1 MRRLRVQLTVLLAML
16 GLLVAAWGA
25 TIFLGA
31 RNAAL
36 LNASEQVEVSRFD
49 ELRRIAIDFEMKFV
63 DAETN
68 QRIFLLT
75 GNAGARARYAL
86 ARRRADDRLGRVR
99 TLALPW
105 PTLLPRIDRV
115 QTAYVKWAKAAEGE
129 VKARDRFGP
138 GAAAV
143 VVSQG
148 ASQNRFTEL
157 RIHHTALDQLL
168 AGLQVTAA
176 RQQHSTYRDTQRLA
190 LYAAVMI
197 LATVTLIFV
206 YLRRAVG
213 APADALRSASGRLAG
228 GDLDTPVELPVPN
241 ELGAVAGD
249 LEVMRRRLAG
259 RMDALQRLRDLSANV
274 VGATS
279 LQGLCNVALAGLG
292 PEVGAARAALAAV
305 DQQGRLQL
313 RALAGFS
320 DPAVAEMIVKADE
333 EIRAALPLGDLYDGQ
348 VVGFADVDHVA
359 SRAAE
364 PVREL
369 VARMGSRS
377 LALVPLVSRGSFV
390 GLLGLFW
397 SEHHPLDQEQ
407 EALLGLAGNQ
417 IAGALAAALRYE
429 EAERAAG
436 EARAV
441 FYAIADGVLLT
452 DPAGRVTAMNRAMEL
467 LSGWTEVE
475 VQGMPYADVLPV
487 EEEGSIPIRPEARP
501 LARAIATGEPAS
513 DQGYGVD
520 LVTRDGRRVPVA
532 VSSAPILD
540 PTGRVV
546 GAVDVVRDVSRER
559 EVDEVKTALIS
570 TVSHE
575 LRTPLTLIHGFA
587 ELLVLRDMPVERQ
600 RASAEEILEASR
612 RLARL
617 IDDLLSVSRMESG
630 RLVLDP
636 RPLDLASVVERILSP
651 FRAMAARHTIRAEVA
666 GGLPVVW
673 GDPDKVDQILTN
685 LVGNA
690 IKYSPGGGEVVV
702 SVAPLPE
709 AREARL
715 PEAREARL
723 LGAREARLL
732 GAGEADLVQV
742 SVRDQGIGMSPG
754 EMGQLFEKFYRVDRD
769 EVRRAGGT
777 GLGLYITKR
786 LVEMHGGRIW
796 VESRLGAGSVFSFTL
811 PSRDDLVGRGS
822 R

>member
-1 MRRLRVQLTVLLAML
+1 VRRLRVQLTVLLAML

-36 LNASEQVEVSRFD
+36 LNASEQFEVGRFD
-49 ELRRIAIDFEMKFV
+49 ELRRSAIDFEMKFV

-68 QRIFLLT
+68 QRDFLLT
-75 GNAGARARYAL
+75 GNRGARMRYAL
-86 ARRRADDRLGRVR
+86 ARRRADERLLR
-99 TLALPW
+99 TGVLASTW
-105 PTLLPRIDRV
+105 PTLLLPLERV
-115 QTAYVKWAKAAEGE
+115 QTAYVKWAKAAEAEIG
-129 VKARDRFGP
+129 ARDRYGP

-148 ASQNRFTEL
+148 TSQNRFTEL
-157 RIHHTALDQLL
+157 RVNHTALEKLL
-168 AGLQVTAA
+168 AGLQVAAA
-176 RQQHSTYRDTQRLA
+176 RQQRSTYQDTQRLA

-241 ELGAVAGD
+241 ELGAVAAD

-259 RMDALQRLRDLSANV
+259 RMDALQRLRDLSASV
-274 VGATS
+274 MGATS
-279 LQGLCNVALAGLG
+279 LQRLCSVALAGLG
-292 PEVGAARAALAAV
+292 PEVGATRAALAAV
-305 DQQGRLQL
+305 DQRGQLQL
-313 RALAGFS
+313 RALAGFDDS
-320 DPAVAEMIVKADE
+320 DVTEILVKIDE
-333 EIRAALPLGDLYDGQ
+333 EIRAALPLDDLRDGQ
-348 VVGFADVDHVA
+348 VVGVTDVGDLA
-359 SRAAE
+359 STAAE

-369 VARMGSRS
+369 VARMGARS

-397 SEHHPLDQEQ
+397 SERHPLDQEQ

-467 LSGWTEVE
+467 LSGWTEAE
-475 VQGMPYADVLPV
+475 VKGMPYAEVLPV
-487 EEEGSIPIRPEARP
+487 EEEGSLPIPAEARP

-520 LVTRDGRRVPVA
+520 LVTRDGRKVPVA

-540 PTGRVV
+540 PRGGVV

-559 EVDEVKTALIS
+559 EIDEVKSALIA

-600 RASAEEILEASR
+600 RAAAEEILEASR
-612 RLARL
+612 RLGRL

-630 RLVLDP
+630 RLVLNP

-651 FRAMAARHTIRAEVA
+651 FRAMAVRHAIRAEVA
-666 GGLPVVW
+666 SGLPVVW

-702 SVAPLPE
+702 SVSVSVALPPE
-709 AREARL
+709 LREAGL
-715 PEAREARL
+715 PDAAARA
-723 LGAREARLL
+723 
-732 GAGEADLVQV
+732 AGDWGGVEFVKV
-742 SVRDQGIGMSPG
+742 SVRDQGIGMSPR

-796 VESRLGAGSVFSFTL
+796 AESRLGAGSVFSFTL